1 MIDCLVTRATG
12 RALALAQLVA
22 EMRLEGGTTHCV
34 TIRPAL
40 PSTDKKFLLKLLQL
54 EIGAHPP
61 QAAMVALTLRAEA
74 GRQSKVQLGLFAPQT
89 PEPSRL
95 DVTLAR
101 LRALVGEERVGSPVL
116 DDTHRAGGFR
126 LEGLLDPRSEK
137 RGTGG
142 TREAPAQSLV
152 PIPPKRSLDGAP
164 RRMALRRV
172 RPARAVRVALLPTL
186 AANNAARMGHPMTK
200 PVAFSDGESRYEIAA
215 AYGPWRT
222 SGCWWTLEAWDT
234 EEWDVLAVRAE
245 KHPSGAKAPTHLG
258 ADTAR
263 LKSCPDTSW
272 SRGLT
277 AGGLEAAS
285 TAGLETGATGVGER
299 ERWTTV
305 STCAG
310 QETGATSGNA
320 GAAVACLLVH
330 DRARNVWRLEAFYD

>member
-1 MIDCLVTRATG
+1 MRTAQTKF
-12 RALALAQLVA
+12 ALDKAFVLIEGTHHRGEA
-22 EMRLEGGTTHCV
+22 EM
-34 TIRPAL
+34 
-40 PSTDKKFLLKLLQL
+40 
-54 EIGAHPP
+54 
-61 QAAMVALTLRAEA
+61 EA
-74 GRQSKVQLGLFAPQT
+74 T
-89 PEPSRL
+89 P
-95 DVTLAR
+95 
-101 LRALVGEERVGSPVL
+101 
-116 DDTHRAGGFR
+116 
-126 LEGLLDPRSEK
+126 
-137 RGTGG
+137 
-142 TREAPAQSLV
+142 
-152 PIPPKRSLDGAP
+152 
-164 RRMALRRV
+164 RMALRRV
-172 RPARAVRVALLPTL
+172 RPARLVRVVLSPILSTK
-186 AANNAARMGHPMTK
+186 NATNQIRAIPGPKIGTWGTRQPATK
-200 PVAFSDGESRYEIAA
+200 PVAFSDGENRYEIAA